1 MVLILTGPRCLEVN
15 MKKKLFVG
23 LAAATLL
30 LTGCDKI
37 SAKPVDI
44 DKTVLV
50 DELSN
55 IVNNTLEKI
64 YKNYHDSN
72 NFKQY
77 VLDEVLL
84 KVAEKEFTPYAELAA
99 DDAFKLS
106 VDKRAKHK
114 FYSEITSGSYTYRS
128 VFDEKK
134 YVIERV
140 YRAENSYIV
149 DANGEPVSIGA
160 LDSIATGF
168 YNTGIFLPT
177 VDKDNFDD
185 PAFKLVHYDYYK
197 HYIEE
202 KYIDTIY
209 REKLVEKY
217 VQNEQTSTLGR
228 NYARHVEYV
237 AIKNSTKH
245 PTAASALVNAFIDQN
260 ILGDG
265 TNASDLNIL
274 ANAWRGVEEDFVGNE
289 AALLSAT
296 GIKDGTKDHTL
307 YGDILDEFAKIKD
320 NPELTDQT
328 IEDRFT
334 GNGKYTKDVGL
345 EIEKTDVRKQNFVTT
360 DWGIKNGGLGGL
372 PEAIRSRVFNI
383 GTANAVDFVKD
394 DAGVLADA
402 GKWEDE
408 ARLPSTFVRNIG
420 GEYYL
425 VPKTYE
431 KGNNRNFLFFEN
443 DTFYIVKVKEA
454 VNTAKLADKDVDSN
468 SYQNFKTEEEIAT
481 IIDEVTFHLSQ
492 LEATKTN
499 ALNFYMKDLKIVFH
513 DEAIKDFF
521 VEKYP
526 EIFDKDKK

>member
-1 MVLILTGPRCLEVN
+1 
-15 MKKKLFVG
+15 MKKKLFIG

-44 DKTVLV
+44 EKTVLV

-84 KVAEKEFTPYAELAA
+84 KVAEHEFKPYAELAA

-149 DANGEPVSIGA
+149 DADGNPVSIGA
-160 LDSIATGF
+160 LDSVATGF
-168 YNTGIFLPT
+168 YKSGIFLPT

-185 PAFKLVHYDYYK
+185 PAFELVHFDYYK
-197 HYIEE
+197 HYIKE
-202 KYIDTIY
+202 KFIDTIY

-217 VQNEQTSTLGR
+217 VQNEQKTTLGR

-237 AIKNSTKH
+237 AIKNNANH
-245 PTAASALVNAFIDQN
+245 PTAASALVNAFIDNN
-260 ILGDG
+260 ILGPND
-265 TNASDLNIL
+265 ADLNIL
-274 ANAWRGVEEDFVGNE
+274 ANAWRGVVEDYIGNE
-289 AALLSAT
+289 AALLTQTNLVSVVP
-296 GIKDGTKDHTL
+296 GSEHNHTL
-307 YGDILDEFAKIKD
+307 FGDVENDYSKIKT
-320 NPELTDQT
+320 NPDLTDTT
-328 IEDRFT
+328 IENRFT
-334 GNGKYTKDVGL
+334 GNGTYPKEIGL
-345 EIEKTDVRKQNFVTT
+345 EIEKNEVRKQKFVTSE
-360 DWGIKNGGLGGL
+360 WGIKNGGLGGL
-372 PEAIRSRVFNI
+372 PESIRTRLFNI
-383 GTANAVDFVKD
+383 GVANGVDFVRD
-394 DAGVLADA
+394 DLGILANA
-402 GKWEDE
+402 GKWVGDDTDS
-408 ARLPSTFVRNIG
+408 RLPNTFVRNING
-420 GEYYL
+420 SYYL
-425 VPKTYE
+425 VPKTFE

-443 DTFYIVKVKEA
+443 DTFYIIKVKEA
-454 VNTAKLADKDVDSN
+454 VNTAKLATGEDG
-468 SYQNFKTEEEIAT
+468 SYTDLGRTPEAIAE
-481 IIDEVTFHLSQ
+481 IIDEVTYHLAQISS
-492 LEATKTN
+492 TKTN
-499 ALNFYMKDLKIVFH
+499 ALNHFMEDLDVVFH
-513 DEAIKDFF
+513 DEKVKEFF
-521 VEKYP
+521 ETEFP
-526 EIFDKDKK
+526 EVFGEKDKK